1 MNFLDYFNFL
11 SLDNLYVQHTLYA
24 FACFGLGLLG
34 MFLGQRLTND
44 KVSMLFGLI
53 LGGLTIFLL
62 FTPWGF
68 LAPGACGVI
77 VVTFLTTGYLTRF
90 LGVSGKSAKSQD
102 GNNPSTGA

>member
-1 MNFLDYFNFL
+1 MNFLDYLNFL
-11 SLDNLYVQHTLYA
+11 SLDNAYVQHTLYA

-53 LGGLTIFLL
+53 LGGATIFLL

-68 LAPGACGVI
+68 LAPGACGVL
-77 VVTFLTTGYLTRF
+77 VLTFLANGYLTRF
-90 LGVSGKSAKSQD
+90 LGLRTSASSGKDSDK
-102 GNNPSTGA
+102 PSSRT